1 MVAVFH
7 HAAQDFRRWELPEVG
22 NDHPH
27 RRATD
32 PPAPQPTVREL
43 EALHQQARAEG
54 FTSGHAE
61 GLAAGQQQVREQLA
75 RLAALC
81 DAVARPLQSLD
92 EQVEK
97 ELARLAT
104 VIARRVIVR
113 ELKLSPELIVQ
124 AVRQAATALPAAAH
138 ELRVH
143 VHPDDLALLHDL
155 GAVESHWQLLA
166 DPALARGDCRLE
178 SERSR
183 LDARVDARLAAVVD
197 AVLGDDAGDEIVA
210 AGEGDA

>member
-124 AVRQAATALPAAAH
+124 AVRQAATALPAAAR

-143 VHPDDLALLHDL
+143 VHPDDLALLRDLAETQDPLLCAVAPRVVHHDL
-155 GAVESHWQLLA
+155 SFGGRE
-166 DPALARGDCRLE
+166 DPAGCR
-178 SERSR
+178 S
-183 LDARVDARLAAVVD
+183 
-197 AVLGDDAGDEIVA
+197 
-210 AGEGDA
+210 

>member
-1 MVAVFH
+1 MAAVFH
-7 HAAQDFRRWELPEVG
+7 NAAQDFRRWELPEVG

-32 PPAPQPTVREL
+32 PPVQQPTVHEL
-43 EALHQQARAEG
+43 EALHQQARSEG
-54 FTSGHAE
+54 FASGHAE

-75 RLAALC
+75 RLDALC

-104 VIARRVIVR
+104 VIARRVIAR
-113 ELKLSPELIVQ
+113 ELQLSPDLIAQ
-124 AVRQAATALPAAAH
+124 AVRQAATALPAAAR

-143 VHPDDLALLHDL
+143 VHPEDLTLLREL
-155 GAVESHWQLLA
+155 GAVESHWQLLPDA
-166 DPALARGDCRLE
+166 ALSRGDCRLE

-183 LDARVDARLAAVVD
+183 LDARVDVRLAAVVD
-197 AVLGDDAGDEIVA
+197 AVLGDDAGDELVA

>member
-1 MVAVFH
+1 MAAVFH
-7 HAAQDFRRWELPEVG
+7 NAAQDFRRWELPEVG

-32 PPAPQPTVREL
+32 PPVQQPTVHEL
-43 EALHQQARAEG
+43 EALHQQARSEG

-75 RLAALC
+75 RLDALC

-104 VIARRVIVR
+104 VIARRVIAR
-113 ELKLSPELIVQ
+113 ELQLSPDLIAQ
-124 AVRQAATALPAAAH
+124 AVRQAATALPAAAR

-143 VHPDDLALLHDL
+143 VHPEDLSLLREL
-155 GAVESHWQLLA
+155 GAVESHWQLLPDA
-166 DPALARGDCRLE
+166 ALSRGDCRLE

-183 LDARVDARLAAVVD
+183 LDARVDVRLAAVVD
-197 AVLGDDAGDEIVA
+197 AVLGDDAGDEVA